1 MDIQKDM
8 HMAQHEVI
16 QDVPTRWNSE
26 YAMMERLV
34 ELRASISVEL
44 CDSDVDNL
52 SSREWKLMAA
62 AVKVLQPLDQATTE
76 LCADRYPTLS
86 KVIPLVH
93 CAQVVLHKHTS
104 QGEEAASFARSLLR
118 ILATRLSGLKIA
130 NVPANA
136 MLVDPRYKDICY
148 TEDSQ
153 KKWANAALATA
164 ANEIMPVQNE
174 CSQAPV
180 CPDMEKPPA
189 NTLWSVFSSLTS
201 NVLQDNA
208 HESVPSQVAECLGAP
223 VLPRSENPLEWWKTH
238 GSRLYPALAKVAQKY
253 LSIPATQTRSERLF
267 STAGNVVSS
276 RRELLLPDHVK
287 QLVFLHENL
296 RVQ

>member
-26 YAMMERLV
+26 YAMMETLV
-34 ELRASISVEL
+34 ELRAPISVEL

-86 KVIPLVH
+86 QVILLVH
-93 CAQVVLHKHTS
+93 CAQVVLHKHKS
-104 QGEEAASFARSLLR
+104 QGEEAASFARSFLR
-118 ILATRLSGLKIA
+118 SLATRFPGLKMA
-130 NVPANA
+130 NVPTNA
-136 MLVDPRYKDICY
+136 MLVDPRYKEICY

-153 KKWANAALATA
+153 KNWAKAALAAA
-164 ANEIMPVQNE
+164 ANELMQAQNE

-180 CPDMEKPPA
+180 CPAMEKPQA

-201 NVLQDNA
+201 NVLQYNA
-208 HESVPSQVAECLGAP
+208 HESVPSQVAEYLGAP

-253 LSIPATQTRSERLF
+253 LSIPATQARSERLF
-267 STAGNVVSS
+267 
-276 RRELLLPDHVK
+276 
-287 QLVFLHENL
+287 
-296 RVQ
+296 